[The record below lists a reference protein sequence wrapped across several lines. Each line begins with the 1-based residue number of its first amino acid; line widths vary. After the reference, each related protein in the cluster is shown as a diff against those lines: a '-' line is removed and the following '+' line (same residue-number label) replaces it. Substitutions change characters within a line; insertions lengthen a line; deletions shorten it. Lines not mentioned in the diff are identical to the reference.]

1 MLLPLRVCE
10 FKVSVVKSYPAEL
23 ESTKVKSAVKGSVV
37 ESKGKLNDNT
47 LSPNMLYDDNSYPE
61 KLILLVKPEKCCK

>member
-23 ESTKVKSAVKGSVV
+23 ESTKVKSAVKVSV
-37 ESKGKLNDNT
+37 EDNNGKLNDNT
-47 LSPNMLYDDNSYPE
+47 LSPKTL
-61 KLILLVKPEKCCK
+61 